1 MVKGLTI
8 LGSTGSIGRQ
18 ALEVCENLKID
29 VISLAADSNVKLMEE
44 QIRRFHPKVAALFNE
59 KAAGMLADSVRDTNT
74 KILKGFKGVLE
85 AAIHP
90 EADTVLTSVV
100 GIAGLIPTMAAIDAG
115 KNIALSNKETL
126 VTAGSIV
133 IEAARK
139 KGIKILPVD
148 SEHAAV
154 FQCLSGQRPQDIAR
168 IILTASGGPFR
179 GYTREKLL
187 DVTPEQ
193 ALRHPTWSMG
203 SKITIDS
210 ATMMNKGLEVI
221 EAMWLF
227 DVPASKIDVVIH
239 PQSTIHSM
247 VEYRDGSVM
256 AQIGASDMRIPIQ
269 LALTWPERHENPFG
283 RIDFTRLAQLTFEKP
298 DFDTFKALKLAYEAA
313 DTGGTMPCAMN
324 AANEVAVELFLK
336 GKISFTEIYEL
347 IEHVMKAHSVNSRPV
362 LDDIIDTDRVSR
374 ELALKIANGGF

>member
-1 MVKGLTI
+1 
-8 LGSTGSIGRQ
+8 
-18 ALEVCENLKID
+18 
-29 VISLAADSNVKLMEE
+29 
-44 QIRRFHPKVAALFNE
+44 
-59 KAAGMLADSVRDTNT
+59 
-74 KILKGFKGVLE
+74 
-85 AAIHP
+85 
-90 EADTVLTSVV
+90 
-100 GIAGLIPTMAAIDAG
+100 
-115 KNIALSNKETL
+115 
-126 VTAGSIV
+126 
-133 IEAARK
+133 
-139 KGIKILPVD
+139 
-148 SEHAAV
+148 
-154 FQCLSGQRPQDIAR
+154 
-168 IILTASGGPFR
+168 
-179 GYTREKLL
+179 
-187 DVTPEQ
+187 
-193 ALRHPTWSMG
+193 MG

-374 ELALKIANGGF
+374 ELALNIANGGF